1 MSLDLITLIG
11 EKIVQYVSKIAV
23 ILEHVVGIIIIPLA
37 FWLGY
42 IRKKAV
48 PCVLEKP
55 LTPYFFIVLIVLKS
69 LPCRI

>member
-11 EKIVQYVSKIAV
+11 EKIARYASKTTV
-23 ILEHVVGIIIIPLA
+23 ILEHDVGIIIILLA